1 MYRVSKTL
9 ISKKRYPELHT
20 YFNGY
25 ALLARNLYNAAL
37 FRLRQNFTMKGKEC
51 LSANEQQVLDEI
63 RLAMEVKN
71 LGKPG
76 RYLTYSCLE
85 KMMRT
90 AGNPDFFA
98 GLPMQS
104 AQEVLKAAI
113 RSMKSWKEACQGY
126 RADPSAYLGK
136 PKMPKYKKPG
146 IPVSLTYTNQD
157 CVIYQRGDG
166 TSYLKLPKTSLTM
179 EVWNIPDGILK
190 EVKAVPYHGDFL
202 VICTFACPDASAPEA
217 PHACGIDLGVDNTA
231 ALVSSNGYCLLYKGG
246 AVKAMNQWYNKQM
259 AALRSIAMKG
269 HSSEEAAKLG
279 LLHTEQ
285 MDALARKRD
294 LFLKDHLHKVSADIV
309 RFCLDHGIGTIVVG
323 VNKNWK
329 QSCNIG
335 HVNNQNFVQIPL
347 ATLRSMIRCKAEQE
361 GLTVLEQEESFTSK
375 ADLTAMDEIPVYK
388 KGHPQYQFSGKR
400 TSRGLYRTHDGQ
412 AINADLNGAGNI
424 LRKAFPDIFKGADFA
439 FLDFAFLQDILVRN
453 YRDLNKRIP
462 VKRIGAA

>member
-9 ISKKRYPELHT
+9 ISKKRYPELHA

-37 FRLRQNFTMKGKEC
+37 FRLRQTFTMKGKDR

-63 RLAMEVKN
+63 RLTMEVKK
-71 LGKPG
+71 LRKPG
-76 RYLTYSCLE
+76 RYLTYSFLE
-85 KMMRT
+85 KMMRA

-157 CVIYQRGDG
+157 CVIYHRADG

-179 EVWNIPDGILK
+179 EVRNIPDGGILK

-202 VICTFACPDASAPEA
+202 VICTFACPDTSAPDA

-231 ALVSSNGYCLLYKGG
+231 ALVSSNEYCLLYKGG
-246 AVKAMNQWYNKQM
+246 DVKAMNQWYNKQM

-269 HSSEEAAKLG
+269 HSPEEAAKLG
-279 LLHTEQ
+279 LLYTKQ

-309 RFCLDHGIGTIVVG
+309 RFCLDHGIGTIVIG

-329 QSCNIG
+329 QGCNIG

-347 ATLRSMIRCKAEQE
+347 ATLRSMLRCKAEQE

-388 KGHPQYQFSGKR
+388 KDHPQYRFSGKR
-400 TSRGLYRTHDGQ
+400 TSRGLYCTHNGQ
-412 AINADLNGAGNI
+412 VINADLNGAGNI
-424 LRKAFPDIFKGADFA
+424 LRKAFPDIFKGADFS
-439 FLDFAFLQDILVRN
+439 FLQDILVRN

-462 VKRIGAA
+462 VKGIGAA

>member
-9 ISKKRYPELHT
+9 ISKKRYPELHA

-37 FRLRQNFTMKGKEC
+37 FRLRQTFTMKGKDR

-63 RLAMEVKN
+63 RLTMEVKK
-71 LGKPG
+71 LRKPG
-76 RYLTYSCLE
+76 RYLTYSFLE
-85 KMMRT
+85 KMMRA

-126 RADPSAYLGK
+126 RDDPSAYLGK

-179 EVWNIPDGILK
+179 EVRNIPEGILK

-202 VICTFACPDASAPEA
+202 VICTFACPDASAPDA

-269 HSSEEAAKLG
+269 HSPEEAAKLG
-279 LLHTEQ
+279 LLHTKQ

-309 RFCLDHGIGTIVVG
+309 RFCLDHGIGTIVIG

-329 QSCNIG
+329 QGCNIG

-347 ATLRSMIRCKAEQE
+347 ATLRSMLRCKAEQE
-361 GLTVLEQEESFTSK
+361 RLTVLEQEEAFTSK

-388 KGHPQYQFSGKR
+388 KDHPQYRFSGKR
-400 TSRGLYRTHDGQ
+400 TSRGLYCTHDGQ
-412 AINADLNGAGNI
+412 VINADLNGAGNI
-424 LRKAFPDIFKGADFA
+424 LRKAFPDIFKGADFS
-439 FLDFAFLQDILVRN
+439 FLQDILVRN

-462 VKRIGAA
+462 VKGIGAA

>member
-9 ISKKRYPELHT
+9 ISKKRYPELHA

-37 FRLRQNFTMKGKEC
+37 FRLRQTFTMKGKDR

-63 RLAMEVKN
+63 RLTMEVKK
-71 LGKPG
+71 LRKPG
-76 RYLTYSCLE
+76 RYLTYSFLE
-85 KMMRT
+85 KMMRA

-157 CVIYQRGDG
+157 CIIYHRADG

-179 EVWNIPDGILK
+179 EVRNIPDGGILK

-202 VICTFACPDASAPEA
+202 VICTFACPDTSAPDA

-231 ALVSSNGYCLLYKGG
+231 ALVSSNEYCLLYKGG
-246 AVKAMNQWYNKQM
+246 DVKAMNQWYNKQM

-269 HSSEEAAKLG
+269 HSPEEAAKLG
-279 LLHTEQ
+279 LLYTKQ

-309 RFCLDHGIGTIVVG
+309 RFCLDHGIGTIV
-323 VNKNWK
+323 
-329 QSCNIG
+329 
-335 HVNNQNFVQIPL
+335 
-347 ATLRSMIRCKAEQE
+347 
-361 GLTVLEQEESFTSK
+361 
-375 ADLTAMDEIPVYK
+375 
-388 KGHPQYQFSGKR
+388 
-400 TSRGLYRTHDGQ
+400 
-412 AINADLNGAGNI
+412 I
-424 LRKAFPDIFKGADFA
+424 LSLIH
-439 FLDFAFLQDILVRN
+439 I
-453 YRDLNKRIP
+453 
-462 VKRIGAA
+462 

>member
-9 ISKKRYPELHT
+9 ISKKRYPELHA

-37 FRLRQNFTMKGKEC
+37 FRLRQTFTMKGKDR

-63 RLAMEVKN
+63 RLTMEVKK
-71 LGKPG
+71 LRKPG
-76 RYLTYSCLE
+76 RYLTYSFLE
-85 KMMRT
+85 KMMRA

-157 CVIYQRGDG
+157 CIIYHRADG

-179 EVWNIPDGILK
+179 EVRNIPDGGILK

-202 VICTFACPDASAPEA
+202 VICTFACPDTSAPDA

-231 ALVSSNGYCLLYKGG
+231 ALVSSNEYCLLYKGG
-246 AVKAMNQWYNKQM
+246 DVKAMNQWYNKQM

-269 HSSEEAAKLG
+269 HSPEEAAKLG
-279 LLHTEQ
+279 LLYTKQ

-309 RFCLDHGIGTIVVG
+309 RFCLDHGIGTIVIG

-329 QSCNIG
+329 QGCNLG

-347 ATLRSMIRCKAEQE
+347 ATLRSMLRCKAEQE

-388 KGHPQYQFSGKR
+388 KDHPQYRFSGKR
-400 TSRGLYRTHDGQ
+400 TSRGLYCTHNGQ
-412 AINADLNGAGNI
+412 VINADLNGAGNI
-424 LRKAFPDIFKGADFA
+424 LRKAFPDIFKGADFS
-439 FLDFAFLQDILVRN
+439 FLQDILVRN

-462 VKRIGAA
+462 VKGIGAA

>member
-9 ISKKRYPELHT
+9 ISKSRYPELHA

-37 FRLRQNFTMKGKEC
+37 FRLRQNFTMKGKER

-63 RLAMEVKN
+63 QLTMKVKK

-76 RYLTYSCLE
+76 RYLSYSFLE
-85 KMMRT
+85 KMVRA

-104 AQEVLKAAI
+104 AQEVLKTAV
-113 RSMKSWKEACQGY
+113 RSMKSWKKACQGY
-126 RADPSAYLGK
+126 QSDSSAYLGK

-157 CVIYQRGDG
+157 CVVYHRVDG
-166 TSYLKLPKTSLTM
+166 TSYLKLPKTSLTV
-179 EVWNIPDGILK
+179 EVRDMPDGNLK

-202 VICTFACPDASAPEA
+202 VICTFACPDASAPDV

-231 ALVSSNGYCLLYKGG
+231 ALVSNNGYCLLYKGG
-246 AVKAMNQWYNKQM
+246 AVKSGNQWYNKQM
-259 AALRSIAMKG
+259 AALRSTAMKG
-269 HSSEEAAKLG
+269 HSPEEAAKLG
-279 LLHTEQ
+279 LLHTKQ
-285 MDALARKRD
+285 MDTLARKRD
-294 LFLKDHLHKVSADIV
+294 LFLKDYLHKVSADIV
-309 RFCLDHGIGTIVVG
+309 RFCLDHQIGTIVIG

-329 QSCNIG
+329 QGCNIG

-388 KGHPQYQFSGKR
+388 KDHPQYRFSGKR

-412 AINADLNGAGNI
+412 VISADLNGAGNI
-424 LRKAFPDIFKGADFA
+424 LRKAFPDIFKGT
-439 FLDFAFLQDILVRN
+439 DFAFLQGILVRN

-462 VKRIGAA
+462 VKGIGAA

>member
-9 ISKKRYPELHT
+9 ISKKRYPELHA
-20 YFNGY
+20 YINGY

-37 FRLRQNFTMKGKEC
+37 FRLRQTFTMKGKDR

-63 RLAMEVKN
+63 RLTMEVKK
-71 LGKPG
+71 LRKPG
-76 RYLTYSCLE
+76 RYLTYSFLE
-85 KMMRT
+85 KMMRA

-113 RSMKSWKEACQGY
+113 RSMRSWKEACQGY

-157 CVIYQRGDG
+157 CIIYHRADG

-179 EVWNIPDGILK
+179 EVRNIPDGGILK

-202 VICTFACPDASAPEA
+202 VICTFACPDTSAPDA

-231 ALVSSNGYCLLYKGG
+231 ALVSSNEYCLLYKGG
-246 AVKAMNQWYNKQM
+246 DVKAMNQWYNKQM

-269 HSSEEAAKLG
+269 HSPEEAAKLG
-279 LLHTEQ
+279 LLYTKQ

-309 RFCLDHGIGTIVVG
+309 RFCLDHGIGTIVIG

-329 QSCNIG
+329 QGCNIG

-347 ATLRSMIRCKAEQE
+347 ATLRSMLRCKAEQE

-388 KGHPQYQFSGKR
+388 KDHPQYRFSGKR
-400 TSRGLYRTHDGQ
+400 TSRGLYCTHNGQ
-412 AINADLNGAGNI
+412 VINADLNGAGNI
-424 LRKAFPDIFKGADFA
+424 LRKAFPDIFKGADFS
-439 FLDFAFLQDILVRN
+439 FLQDILVRN

-462 VKRIGAA
+462 VKGIGAA

>member
-1 MYRVSKTL
+1 MYRVSKML
-9 ISKKRYPELHT
+9 ISKKRYPELHA

-37 FRLRQNFTMKGKEC
+37 FRLRQTFTMKGKDR

-63 RLAMEVKN
+63 RLTMEVKK
-71 LGKPG
+71 LRKPG
-76 RYLTYSCLE
+76 RYLTYSFLE
-85 KMMRT
+85 KMMRA

-157 CVIYQRGDG
+157 CIIYHRADG

-179 EVWNIPDGILK
+179 EVRNIPDGGILK

-202 VICTFACPDASAPEA
+202 VICTFACPDTSAPDA
-217 PHACGIDLGVDNTA
+217 THACGIDLGVDNTA
-231 ALVSSNGYCLLYKGG
+231 ALVSSNEYCLLYKGG
-246 AVKAMNQWYNKQM
+246 DVKAMNQWYNKQM

-269 HSSEEAAKLG
+269 HSPEEAAKLG
-279 LLHTEQ
+279 LLYTKQ

-309 RFCLDHGIGTIVVG
+309 RFCLDHGIGTIVIG

-329 QSCNIG
+329 QGCNIG

-347 ATLRSMIRCKAEQE
+347 ATLRSMLRCKAEQE

-388 KGHPQYQFSGKR
+388 KDHPQYRFSGKR
-400 TSRGLYRTHDGQ
+400 TSRGLYCTHNGQ
-412 AINADLNGAGNI
+412 VINADLNGAGNI
-424 LRKAFPDIFKGADFA
+424 LRKAFPDIFKGADFS
-439 FLDFAFLQDILVRN
+439 FLQDILVRN

-462 VKRIGAA
+462 VKGIGAA

>member
-9 ISKKRYPELHT
+9 ISKKRYPELHA

-37 FRLRQNFTMKGKEC
+37 FRLRQTFTMKGKDR

-63 RLAMEVKN
+63 RLTMEVKK
-71 LGKPG
+71 LRKPG
-76 RYLTYSCLE
+76 RYLTYSFLE
-85 KMMRT
+85 KMMRA

-157 CVIYQRGDG
+157 CIIYHRADG

-179 EVWNIPDGILK
+179 EVRNIPDGGILK

-202 VICTFACPDASAPEA
+202 VICTFACPDTSTPDA

-231 ALVSSNGYCLLYKGG
+231 ALVSSNEYCLLYKGG
-246 AVKAMNQWYNKQM
+246 DVKAMNQWYNKQM

-269 HSSEEAAKLG
+269 HSPEEAAKLG
-279 LLHTEQ
+279 LLYTKQ

-309 RFCLDHGIGTIVVG
+309 RFCLDHGIGTIVIG

-329 QSCNIG
+329 QGCNIG

-347 ATLRSMIRCKAEQE
+347 ATLRSMLRCKAEQE

-388 KGHPQYQFSGKR
+388 KDHPQYRFSGKR
-400 TSRGLYRTHDGQ
+400 TSRGLYCTHNGQ
-412 AINADLNGAGNI
+412 VINADLNGAGNI
-424 LRKAFPDIFKGADFA
+424 LRKAFPDIFKGADFS
-439 FLDFAFLQDILVRN
+439 FLQDILVRN

-462 VKRIGAA
+462 VKGIGAA

>member
-9 ISKKRYPELHT
+9 ISKKRYPELHA

-37 FRLRQNFTMKGKEC
+37 FRLRQTFTMKGKDR

-63 RLAMEVKN
+63 RLTMEVKK
-71 LGKPG
+71 LRKPG
-76 RYLTYSCLE
+76 RYLTYSFLE
-85 KMMRT
+85 KMMRA

-157 CVIYQRGDG
+157 CIIYHRADG

-179 EVWNIPDGILK
+179 EVRNIPDGGILK

-202 VICTFACPDASAPEA
+202 VICTFACPDTSAPDA

-231 ALVSSNGYCLLYKGG
+231 ALVSSNEYCLLYKGG
-246 AVKAMNQWYNKQM
+246 DVKAMNQWYNKQM

-269 HSSEEAAKLG
+269 HSPEEAAKLG
-279 LLHTEQ
+279 LLYTKQ

-309 RFCLDHGIGTIVVG
+309 RFCLDHGIGTIVIG

-329 QSCNIG
+329 QGCNIG

-347 ATLRSMIRCKAEQE
+347 ATLRSMLRCKAEQE

-388 KGHPQYQFSGKR
+388 KDHPQYRFSGKR
-400 TSRGLYRTHDGQ
+400 TSRGLYCTHNGQ
-412 AINADLNGAGNI
+412 VINADLNGAGNI
-424 LRKAFPDIFKGADFA
+424 LRKAFPDIFKGADFS
-439 FLDFAFLQDILVRN
+439 FLQDILVRN
-453 YRDLNKRIP
+453 YRDVSFSAIE
-462 VKRIGAA
+462 

>member
-9 ISKKRYPELHT
+9 ISKRRYPELHT

-37 FRLRQNFTMKGKEC
+37 FRLRQNFTMKGKDT

-63 RLAMEVKN
+63 RLAMEVKS

-76 RYLTYSCLE
+76 RYLTYSFLE

-104 AQEVLKAAI
+104 AQGVLKAAI
-113 RSMKSWKEACQGY
+113 RSMKGWKEACKGF
-126 RADPSAYLGK
+126 RSNPSAYLGK

-146 IPVSLTYTNQD
+146 TPVSLTYTNQD
-157 CVIYQRGDG
+157 CVIYHRVDG
-166 TSYLKLPKTSLTM
+166 TSYLKLPKTSLTV
-179 EVWNIPDGILK
+179 EIRNIPEDGILK
-190 EVKAVPYHGDFL
+190 EVNAVPYHGDFL
-202 VICTFACPDASAPEA
+202 VICTFACPDASAPDA
-217 PHACGIDLGVDNTA
+217 PQACGIDLGVDNTA
-231 ALVSSNGYCLLYKGG
+231 SLVSSNGYCLLYKGG

-269 HSSEEAAKLG
+269 HSPEESAKLG
-279 LLHTEQ
+279 LLHTKQ
-285 MDALARKRD
+285 MEALAQKRD

-309 RFCLDHGIGTIVVG
+309 RFCLDHGIGTIVIG

-329 QSCNIG
+329 QGCNIG
-335 HVNNQNFVQIPL
+335 RANNQNFVQIPL

-388 KGHPQYQFSGKR
+388 KGHPQYRFSGRR

-412 AINADLNGAGNI
+412 VINADLNGAGNI
-424 LRKAFPDIFKGADFA
+424 LRKAFPDIFKGV
-439 FLDFAFLQDILVRN
+439 DFAFLQDILVRN

-462 VKRIGAA
+462 VKGIGAA

>member
-9 ISKKRYPELHT
+9 ISKKRYPELHA

-37 FRLRQNFTMKGKEC
+37 FRLRQTFTMKGKDR

-63 RLAMEVKN
+63 RLTMEVKK
-71 LGKPG
+71 LRKPG
-76 RYLTYSCLE
+76 RYLTYSFLE
-85 KMMRT
+85 KMMRA

-157 CVIYQRGDG
+157 CIIYHRADG

-179 EVWNIPDGILK
+179 EVRNIPDGGILK

-202 VICTFACPDASAPEA
+202 VICTFACPDTSAPDA

-231 ALVSSNGYCLLYKGG
+231 ALVSSNEYCLLYKGG
-246 AVKAMNQWYNKQM
+246 DVKAMNQWYNKQM

-269 HSSEEAAKLG
+269 HSPEEAAKLG
-279 LLHTEQ
+279 LLYTKQ

-309 RFCLDHGIGTIVVG
+309 RFCLDHGIGTIVIG

-329 QSCNIG
+329 QGCNIG

-347 ATLRSMIRCKAEQE
+347 ATLRSMLRCKAEQE
-361 GLTVLEQEESFTSK
+361 GLTVLEQEEAFTSK

-388 KGHPQYQFSGKR
+388 KDHPQYRFSGKR
-400 TSRGLYRTHDGQ
+400 TSRGLYCTHNGQ
-412 AINADLNGAGNI
+412 VINADLNGAGNI
-424 LRKAFPDIFKGADFA
+424 LRKAFPDIFKGADFS
-439 FLDFAFLQDILVRN
+439 FLQDILVRN

-462 VKRIGAA
+462 VKGIGAA

>member
-9 ISKKRYPELHT
+9 ISKKRYPELHA

-37 FRLRQNFTMKGKEC
+37 FRLRQTFTMKGKDR

-63 RLAMEVKN
+63 RLTMEVKK
-71 LGKPG
+71 LRKPG
-76 RYLTYSCLE
+76 RYLTYSFLE
-85 KMMRT
+85 KMMRA

-157 CVIYQRGDG
+157 CIIYHRADG

-179 EVWNIPDGILK
+179 EVRNIPDGGILK

-202 VICTFACPDASAPEA
+202 VICTFACPDTSAPDA

-231 ALVSSNGYCLLYKGG
+231 ALVSSNEYCLLYKGG
-246 AVKAMNQWYNKQM
+246 DVKAMNQWYNKQM

-269 HSSEEAAKLG
+269 HSPEEAAKLG
-279 LLHTEQ
+279 LLYTKQ

-309 RFCLDHGIGTIVVG
+309 RFCLDHGIGTIVIG

-329 QSCNIG
+329 QGCNIG

-347 ATLRSMIRCKAEQE
+347 ATLRSMLRCKAEQE

-388 KGHPQYQFSGKR
+388 KDHPQYRFSGKR
-400 TSRGLYRTHDGQ
+400 TSRGLYCTHNGQ
-412 AINADLNGAGNI
+412 VINADLNGARNI
-424 LRKAFPDIFKGADFA
+424 LRKAFPDIFKGADFS
-439 FLDFAFLQDILVRN
+439 FLQDILVRN

-462 VKRIGAA
+462 VKGIGAA

>member
-9 ISKKRYPELHT
+9 ISKKRYPELHA

-37 FRLRQNFTMKGKEC
+37 FRLRQTFTMKGKDR

-63 RLAMEVKN
+63 RLTMEVKK
-71 LGKPG
+71 LRKPG
-76 RYLTYSCLE
+76 RYLTYSFLE
-85 KMMRT
+85 KMMRA

-157 CVIYQRGDG
+157 CIIYHRADG
-166 TSYLKLPKTSLTM
+166 TSYLKFPKTSLTM
-179 EVWNIPDGILK
+179 EVRNIPDGGILK

-202 VICTFACPDASAPEA
+202 VICTFACPDTSAPDA

-231 ALVSSNGYCLLYKGG
+231 ALVSSNEYCLLYKGG
-246 AVKAMNQWYNKQM
+246 DVKAMNQWYNKQM

-269 HSSEEAAKLG
+269 HSPEEAAKLG
-279 LLHTEQ
+279 LLYTKQ

-309 RFCLDHGIGTIVVG
+309 RFCLDHGIGTIVIG

-329 QSCNIG
+329 QGCNIG

-347 ATLRSMIRCKAEQE
+347 ATLRSMLRCKAEQE

-388 KGHPQYQFSGKR
+388 KDHPQYRFSGKR
-400 TSRGLYRTHDGQ
+400 TSRGLYCTHNGQ
-412 AINADLNGAGNI
+412 VINADLNGAGNI
-424 LRKAFPDIFKGADFA
+424 LRKAFPDIFKGADFS
-439 FLDFAFLQDILVRN
+439 FLQDILVRN

-462 VKRIGAA
+462 VKGIGAA

>member
-1 MYRVSKTL
+1 MYRISKTL
-9 ISKKRYPELHT
+9 ISKGRYPELHA

-51 LSANEQQVLDEI
+51 LSANEQQILDEI
-63 RLAMEVKN
+63 QLTMEVKK

-76 RYLTYSCLE
+76 RYLTYSFLE
-85 KMMRT
+85 KMLRVT
-90 AGNPDFFA
+90 GNPDFFVE
-98 GLPMQS
+98 LPMQS
-104 AQEVLKAAI
+104 AQGVLKTAI

-179 EVWNIPDGILK
+179 EVRNIPDGILK

-202 VICTFACPDASAPEA
+202 VICTFACPDAPTPEA

-259 AALRSIAMKG
+259 ASLRSIAMKG
-269 HSSEEAAKLG
+269 HSPEEAAKLG
-279 LLHTEQ
+279 LLHTKQ

-294 LFLKDHLHKVSADIV
+294 LFLKDYLYKVSADIV
-309 RFCLDHGIGTIVVG
+309 RFCLDHGIGTLVIG

-329 QSCNIG
+329 QGCNIG

-347 ATLRSMIRCKAEQE
+347 ATLRSMIRCKADQE

-388 KGHPQYQFSGKR
+388 KDHPQYRFSGKR
-400 TSRGLYRTHDGQ
+400 TSRGLYCTHDGQ
-412 AINADLNGAGNI
+412 VINADLNGAGNI
-424 LRKAFPDIFKGADFA
+424 LRKAFPGIFKGA
-439 FLDFAFLQDILVRN
+439 DFAFLQDILVRN

-462 VKRIGAA
+462 VKGIGAA

>member
-9 ISKKRYPELHT
+9 ISKKRYPELHA

-37 FRLRQNFTMKGKEC
+37 FRLRQTFTMKGKDR

-63 RLAMEVKN
+63 RLTMEVKK
-71 LGKPG
+71 LRKPG
-76 RYLTYSCLE
+76 RYLTYSFLE
-85 KMMRT
+85 KMMRA

-157 CVIYQRGDG
+157 CIIYHRADG

-179 EVWNIPDGILK
+179 EVRNIPDGGILK

-202 VICTFACPDASAPEA
+202 VICTFACPDTSAPDA

-231 ALVSSNGYCLLYKGG
+231 ALVSSNEYCLLYKGG
-246 AVKAMNQWYNKQM
+246 DVKAMNQWYNKQM

-269 HSSEEAAKLG
+269 HSPEEAAKLG
-279 LLHTEQ
+279 LLYTKQ

-309 RFCLDHGIGTIVVG
+309 RFCLDHGIGTIVIG

-329 QSCNIG
+329 QGCNIG

-347 ATLRSMIRCKAEQE
+347 ATLRSMLRCKAEQE

-388 KGHPQYQFSGKR
+388 KDHPQYRFSGKR
-400 TSRGLYRTHDGQ
+400 TSRGLYCTHNGQ
-412 AINADLNGAGNI
+412 VINADLNGAGNI
-424 LRKAFPDIFKGADFA
+424 LRKAFPDIFKGADFS
-439 FLDFAFLQDILVRN
+439 FLQDILVRN

-462 VKRIGAA
+462 VKGIGAA

>member
-9 ISKKRYPELHT
+9 ISKKRYPELHA

-37 FRLRQNFTMKGKEC
+37 FRLRQTFTMKGKDR

-63 RLAMEVKN
+63 RLTMEVKK
-71 LGKPG
+71 LRKPG
-76 RYLTYSCLE
+76 RYLTYSFLE
-85 KMMRT
+85 KMMRA

-146 IPVSLTYTNQD
+146 ILVSLTYTNQD
-157 CVIYQRGDG
+157 CIIYHRADG

-179 EVWNIPDGILK
+179 EVRNIPDGCILK

-202 VICTFACPDASAPEA
+202 VICTFACPDTSAPDA

-246 AVKAMNQWYNKQM
+246 AVKAMNQWYNKQI
-259 AALRSIAMKG
+259 AALRFIAMKG
-269 HSSEEAAKLG
+269 HSPEEAAKLG
-279 LLHTEQ
+279 LLHTKQ

-309 RFCLDHGIGTIVVG
+309 RFCLDHGIGTIVIG

-329 QSCNIG
+329 QGCNIG

-347 ATLRSMIRCKAEQE
+347 AALRSMLRCKAEQE

-388 KGHPQYQFSGKR
+388 KDHPQYRFSGKR
-400 TSRGLYRTHDGQ
+400 TSRGLYCTHDGQ
-412 AINADLNGAGNI
+412 VINADLNGAGNI

-439 FLDFAFLQDILVRN
+439 FLQDILVRN
-453 YRDLNKRIP
+453 YSDLNKRIP
-462 VKRIGAA
+462 VKGIGAA

>member
-1 MYRVSKTL
+1 
-9 ISKKRYPELHT
+9 
-20 YFNGY
+20 
-25 ALLARNLYNAAL
+25 
-37 FRLRQNFTMKGKEC
+37 
-51 LSANEQQVLDEI
+51 
-63 RLAMEVKN
+63 MEVKK
-71 LGKPG
+71 LRKPG
-76 RYLTYSCLE
+76 RYLTYSFLE
-85 KMMRT
+85 KMMRA

-157 CVIYQRGDG
+157 CIIYHRADG

-179 EVWNIPDGILK
+179 EVRNIPDGGILK

-202 VICTFACPDASAPEA
+202 VICTFACPDTSAPDA

-231 ALVSSNGYCLLYKGG
+231 ALVSSNEYCLLYKGG
-246 AVKAMNQWYNKQM
+246 DVKAMNQWYNKQM

-269 HSSEEAAKLG
+269 HSPEEAAKLG
-279 LLHTEQ
+279 LLYTKQ

-309 RFCLDHGIGTIVVG
+309 RFCLDHGIGTIVIG

-329 QSCNIG
+329 QGCNIG

-347 ATLRSMIRCKAEQE
+347 ATLRSMLRCKAEQE

-388 KGHPQYQFSGKR
+388 KDHPQYRFSGKR
-400 TSRGLYRTHDGQ
+400 TSRGLYCTHNGQ
-412 AINADLNGAGNI
+412 VINADLNGAGNI
-424 LRKAFPDIFKGADFA
+424 LRKAFPDIFKGADFS
-439 FLDFAFLQDILVRN
+439 FLQDILVRN

-462 VKRIGAA
+462 VKGIGAA

>member
-1 MYRVSKTL
+1 
-9 ISKKRYPELHT
+9 
-20 YFNGY
+20 
-25 ALLARNLYNAAL
+25 
-37 FRLRQNFTMKGKEC
+37 
-51 LSANEQQVLDEI
+51 
-63 RLAMEVKN
+63 
-71 LGKPG
+71 
-76 RYLTYSCLE
+76 
-85 KMMRT
+85 MRA

-157 CVIYQRGDG
+157 CIIYHRADG

-179 EVWNIPDGILK
+179 EVRNIPDGGILK

-202 VICTFACPDASAPEA
+202 VICTFACPDTSAPDA

-231 ALVSSNGYCLLYKGG
+231 ALVSSNEYCLLYKGG
-246 AVKAMNQWYNKQM
+246 DVKAMNQWYNKQM

-269 HSSEEAAKLG
+269 HSPEEAAKLG
-279 LLHTEQ
+279 LLYTKQ

-309 RFCLDHGIGTIVVG
+309 RFCLDHGIGTIVIG

-329 QSCNIG
+329 QGCNIG

-347 ATLRSMIRCKAEQE
+347 ATLRSMLRCKAEQE

-388 KGHPQYQFSGKR
+388 KDHPQYRFSGKR
-400 TSRGLYRTHDGQ
+400 TSRGLYCTHNGQ
-412 AINADLNGAGNI
+412 VINADLNGAGNI
-424 LRKAFPDIFKGADFA
+424 LRKAFPDIFKGADFS
-439 FLDFAFLQDILVRN
+439 FLQDILVRN

-462 VKRIGAA
+462 VKGIGAA

>member
-1 MYRVSKTL
+1 
-9 ISKKRYPELHT
+9 
-20 YFNGY
+20 
-25 ALLARNLYNAAL
+25 
-37 FRLRQNFTMKGKEC
+37 MKGKDR

-63 RLAMEVKN
+63 RLTMEVKK
-71 LGKPG
+71 LRKPG
-76 RYLTYSCLE
+76 RYLTYSFLE
-85 KMMRT
+85 KMMRA

-157 CVIYQRGDG
+157 CIIYHRADG

-179 EVWNIPDGILK
+179 EVRNIPDGGILK

-202 VICTFACPDASAPEA
+202 VICTFACPDTSAPDA

-231 ALVSSNGYCLLYKGG
+231 ALVSSNEYCLLYKGG
-246 AVKAMNQWYNKQM
+246 DVKAMNQWYNKQM

-269 HSSEEAAKLG
+269 HSPEEAAKLG
-279 LLHTEQ
+279 LLYTKQ

-309 RFCLDHGIGTIVVG
+309 RFCLDHGIGTIVIG

-329 QSCNIG
+329 QGCNIG

-347 ATLRSMIRCKAEQE
+347 ATLRSMLRCKAEQE

-388 KGHPQYQFSGKR
+388 KDHPLYRFSGKR
-400 TSRGLYRTHDGQ
+400 TSRGLYCTHNGQ
-412 AINADLNGAGNI
+412 VINADLNGAGNI
-424 LRKAFPDIFKGADFA
+424 LRKAFPDIFKGADFS
-439 FLDFAFLQDILVRN
+439 FLQDILVRN
-453 YRDLNKRIP
+453 YRDLNLTIHASTTPNTNTITK
-462 VKRIGAA
+462 GDG

>member
-9 ISKKRYPELHT
+9 ISKKRYPELHA

-37 FRLRQNFTMKGKEC
+37 FRLRQTFTMKGKDR

-63 RLAMEVKN
+63 RLTMEVKK
-71 LGKPG
+71 LRKPG
-76 RYLTYSCLE
+76 RYLTYSFLE
-85 KMMRT
+85 KMMRA

-157 CVIYQRGDG
+157 GIIYHRADG

-179 EVWNIPDGILK
+179 EVRNIPDGGILK

-202 VICTFACPDASAPEA
+202 VICTFACPDTSAPDA
-217 PHACGIDLGVDNTA
+217 LHACGIDLGVDNTA
-231 ALVSSNGYCLLYKGG
+231 ALVSSNEYCLLYKGG
-246 AVKAMNQWYNKQM
+246 DVKAMNQWYNKQM

-269 HSSEEAAKLG
+269 HSPEEAAKLG
-279 LLHTEQ
+279 LLYTKQ

-309 RFCLDHGIGTIVVG
+309 RFCLDHGIGTIVIG

-329 QSCNIG
+329 QGCNIG
-335 HVNNQNFVQIPL
+335 HVNNQNLVQIPL
-347 ATLRSMIRCKAEQE
+347 ATLRSMLRCKAEQE

-375 ADLTAMDEIPVYK
+375 ADLTTMDEIPVYK
-388 KGHPQYQFSGKR
+388 KDHPQYRFSGKR
-400 TSRGLYRTHDGQ
+400 TSRGLYCTHNGQ
-412 AINADLNGAGNI
+412 VINADLNGAGNI
-424 LRKAFPDIFKGADFA
+424 LRKAFPDIFKGADFS
-439 FLDFAFLQDILVRN
+439 FLQDILVRN

-462 VKRIGAA
+462 VKGIGAA